1 MTSRWCE
8 LAELIT
14 RHSTWLSNTSL
25 KVTDKSVHHRDDGLN
40 CLCSRDADR
49 KEGSQTFWAHPYSV
63 TFHSTR
69 ISRSDFGSRGRIV
82 GKKKLYIYTH
92 SSWTEFHLASN
103 LELWRWP
110 WLRYSGFVMWSW
122 TCSVSMVVH
131 SIKFTVKLCQD
142 FFVLISTQHSIH
154 KYTKT
159 KKALC
164 FLSFYLSPLGYLV
177 GWSLMNLED

>member
-1 MTSRWCE
+1 MVVKHQSKGHRQECSSPRRWTLTASAAGTLIE
-8 LAELIT
+8 KKEVRHFELIHILL
-14 RHSTWLSNTSL
+14 RFIPLVYQE
-25 KVTDKSVHHRDDGLN
+25 VTLEVEVAL
-40 CLCSRDADR
+40 L
-49 KEGSQTFWAHPYSV
+49 E
-63 TFHSTR
+63 
-69 ISRSDFGSRGRIV
+69 
-82 GKKKLYIYTH
+82 KKKLYIYTH

-103 LELWRWP
+103 LELWRRP

-164 FLSFYLSPLGYLV
+164 FLSFYLSPLGHLV